1 MKFGIAMAAVAAFA
15 LMPFAANAQETPAA
29 TAVSAAGP
37 LAFQLNKAETRE
49 GSCQLTFVVQNDT
62 GTVIEKSIYNIAIVD
77 TDGAV
82 SQLVNIEFRPLPVGR
97 PKVQGFG
104 IAGVPCE
111 NISAISINEFNECT
125 TGRRH
130 APRRSA
136 RTRSP
141 SRRACPISSSP
152 GRSDPALAAPEARG
166 DPRCSTSSSPSSAP
180 SAARC

>member
-1 MKFGIAMAAVAAFA
+1 MTLRIAVAAVAALAFGTMA
-15 LMPFAANAQETPAA
+15 VAQETTTPAA
-29 TAVSAAGP
+29 DTPAGT

-62 GTVIEKSIYNIAIVD
+62 GTVIQKSIYNIAIVD

-104 IAGVPCE
+104 IPGVPCE

-125 TGRRH
+125 TDTGE
-130 APRRSA
+130 ASTLCEDA
-136 RTRSP
+136 ITQS
-141 SRRACPISSSP
+141 SRIPIEFP
-152 GRSDPALAAPEARG
+152 WTL
-166 DPRCSTSSSPSSAP
+166 
-180 SAARC
+180 